1 MKPYDQV
8 EAEKDG
14 QPSYRNGFNLLKTG
28 TEHWKSNYQGSVCQP
43 VADNANNTN
52 ITRAD
57 SSNKRPGLPDEELS
71 KALSYKNRPY
81 INDVQTGVTDYK
93 YNFG

>member
-43 VADNANNTN
+43 AVDNMNSTN
-52 ITRAD
+52 KSGAGGFNKKGET
-57 SSNKRPGLPDEELS
+57 SNQMGETSNKMG
-71 KALSYKNRPY
+71 
-81 INDVQTGVTDYK
+81 
-93 YNFG
+93 